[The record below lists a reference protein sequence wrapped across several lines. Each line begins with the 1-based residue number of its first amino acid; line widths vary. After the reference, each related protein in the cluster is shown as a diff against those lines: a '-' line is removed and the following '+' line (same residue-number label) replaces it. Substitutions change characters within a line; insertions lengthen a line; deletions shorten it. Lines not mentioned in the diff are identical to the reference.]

1 MKKIW
6 TSVLITAIVLA
17 AAGIIC
23 GVAAYFNGG
32 SIAELMENHQ
42 AKFVIEWL
50 HPASMYQYYFGS

>member
-1 MKKIW
+1 M
-6 TSVLITAIVLA
+6 ITAIVLA